1 MRLNKKSVLVDALA
15 TLGLVAGAVSA
26 MAQQTTG
33 AAPTGGDSDS
43 AIGLQEII
51 VTATRREQS
60 IEKVPISVQAL
71 SQENMTERGIKDI
84 SDIAAV
90 TPGLQFALPIGVV
103 PTITA
108 ISIRG
113 LNTDTGASTVGIYL
127 DDTPIQVRLSALGN
141 VGSPYPAV
149 FDLNRV
155 EVERGP
161 QGTLFGAGAE
171 AGTLRFITN
180 TPSLTQSSGYAHAEL
195 ASTEYGGL
203 SEEVGVAYGGPI
215 VADTLGFR
223 ISLWNRHD
231 GGYVDRVN
239 PLTGDVTDRNS
250 NGRETTAAKAALT
263 FQPVEGVRIT
273 PSVFAQWTNI
283 DNTSLFYGYLS
294 DASRGHFNDGTFTP
308 APSHDHFYLPSVK
321 VEAGLPF
328 ADLTS
333 TTSFMYRELDA
344 KFDTSASFFG
354 AAVTDGHPGYGS
366 PLGPDFPTS
375 VLDSGPSTTGQ
386 TVRGVTEEI
395 RLNSNNPAAR
405 VTWVAGIFLDHR
417 SQFEYQNTHELAID
431 PTGGWVFNFT
441 QLIKDT
447 QAAAFAQGDIH
458 LIPKLTLTLGE
469 RVAWVKVQQSN
480 TNGSGIQN
488 AGELP
493 SVVSPTVTQ
502 TPSTPRVALTYEL
515 DDRNLFYVAVAK
527 GFRVGGGNAPLPT
540 GCNATPPSTYS
551 SDYVWNY
558 EIGAKNKLF
567 DGRVQIDTSLFHI
580 DWLKIQQLIPL
591 SCGLLYTANT
601 GTAVSQ
607 GFDLALQTIIT
618 EHLGVDLNLGYVD
631 AYYTKNVY
639 DNYGNLLIQKD
650 DKTGL
655 PPQVLAPWNATLSS
669 YYKTPLPNGDS
680 LHFNGE
686 YQYQSRNPGPFIT
699 QIPGPSYLPA
709 LGGNPAIHVFNLR
722 GGYKT
727 GPLDVSLFVNN
738 VFNSHPLL
746 GGFTVDKLVTYS
758 TLRPRTVGLTA
769 NYAF

>member
-1 MRLNKKSVLVDALA
+1 MRLKKKSVLVDALA
-15 TLGLVAGAVSA
+15 TLALVTGALSA

-33 AAPTGGDSDS
+33 AASTGSDSDS

-71 SQENMTERGIKDI
+71 SQENMTERGIKNI

-223 ISLWNRHD
+223 VSLWNRHD
-231 GGYVDRVN
+231 GGYVDRVD

-263 FQPVEGVRIT
+263 VQPVEGVRIT

-283 DNTSLFYGYLS
+283 DNTSIFYGYLS
-294 DASRGHFNDGTFTP
+294 NASTGHFNDGTFTP
-308 APSHDHFYLPSVK
+308 APSHDHFYLPSIK

-386 TVRGVTEEI
+386 TVRGATEEV

-405 VTWVAGIFLDHR
+405 VTWVAGVFLDHR
-417 SQFEYQNTHELAID
+417 TQFEYQNTHELAID

-567 DGRVQIDTSLFHI
+567 DGRVQIDTSIFHI

-607 GFDLALQTIIT
+607 GFDLALQTLIT

-639 DNYGNLLIQKD
+639 DNYGNLLIRKD

-680 LHFNGE
+680 LHINGE

-699 QIPGPSYLPA
+699 QIQGPSYLPE